1 MPFYRDRDAC
11 GQPDEITVIEDKN
24 MMVAGAD
31 GSRRPGFEYIN
42 HNTIRAHPLIIDV
55 LLRNIEP
62 VWSLDEILFELEH

>member
-31 GSRRPGFEYIN
+31 GSRRPGFE
-42 HNTIRAHPLIIDV
+42 
-55 LLRNIEP
+55 
-62 VWSLDEILFELEH
+62 LDFCSGEGLPIVAQKCREG